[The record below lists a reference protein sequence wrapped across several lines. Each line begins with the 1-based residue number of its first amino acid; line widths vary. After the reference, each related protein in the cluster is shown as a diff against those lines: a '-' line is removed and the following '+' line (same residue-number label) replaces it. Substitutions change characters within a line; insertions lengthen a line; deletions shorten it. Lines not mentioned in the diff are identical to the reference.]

1 MLTVVDLEHDRGQP
15 ADQQLVL
22 HLLRPHVHRVSQV
35 EGEMDGEEIKGQ
47 GSLLFERKQH
57 RDEATHAGQ
66 W

>member
-1 MLTVVDLEHDRGQP
+1 MLTVVNLEHDRGQP

-47 GSLLFERKQH
+47 GTFHIE
-57 RDEATHAGQ
+57 
-66 W
+66 